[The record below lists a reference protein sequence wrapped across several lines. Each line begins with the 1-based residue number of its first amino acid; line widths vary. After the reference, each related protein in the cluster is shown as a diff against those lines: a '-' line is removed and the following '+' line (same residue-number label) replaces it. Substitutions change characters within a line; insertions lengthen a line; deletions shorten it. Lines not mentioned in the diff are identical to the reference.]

1 MAKASERRDE
11 LVLAALLSNSTVR
24 AAATACDV
32 SETQIYS
39 RLRNKEFREKYDR
52 ARRDLLDQSTAYIQ
66 GLVSEAIKK
75 MYDVMN
81 NEDAAPQVQLNAAE
95 SIIRTCLKLT
105 EQQDI
110 LQQIQELQ
118 EAVFKE

>member
-11 LVLAALLSNSTVR
+11 LILAALLSNSTVR
-24 AAATACDV
+24 AAAAACDV

-81 NEDAAPQVQLNAAE
+81 DKNAAPQVQLNAAE

>member
-1 MAKASERRDE
+1 MAKASARRDE

-24 AAATACDV
+24 AAAAACGV

-81 NEDAAPQVQLNAAE
+81 DENAAPQVQLNAAE

-110 LQQIQELQ
+110 LQQIQELR

>member
-11 LVLAALLSNSTVR
+11 LILAALLSNRTVR
-24 AAATACDV
+24 AAAAACDV
-32 SETQIYS
+32 SETQIYT

-66 GLVSEAIKK
+66 SLVSEAIKK

-81 NEDAAPQVQLNAAE
+81 DKNAAPQVQLNAAE